1 MVYPNCEGGLQL
13 PLLIDMSSFQ
23 FYWRTTRKLLKGE
36 NSGFS
41 RPIVR
46 LSVAGVA
53 LGIVVMLVA
62 IAVTTGY
69 KQVIRDKVVALG
81 SHIRISNYDM
91 NYSFEPVP
99 FDKNRPFV
107 EEIKVLPEVK
117 SVQCYSTKSGVVKT
131 DDQVEGIVLKGIDQ
145 SFDKAHFQKNL
156 IEGEL
161 LSLEDT
167 VPSKEIVISSSL
179 SKRLKLN
186 VGDKVRTYFVQDPPM
201 QRNFTVTGIYETGL
215 PEYDSQIALVDLRQI
230 QKLNQWDS
238 SLVGGMEVLLY
249 DFDQV
254 DAVSEKVNRKVGYD
268 LKAESIKEVFPE
280 IFQWIALFD
289 TNVVVLLIITFLV
302 CMITMMSA
310 FFIIVI
316 EQTPTIGL
324 LKTMGMKTK
333 SVVALFLMIASDILL
348 RGLLWGNVAAVVLCL
363 LQRQFHW
370 VHLDAATYYVS
381 YVPVE
386 FNIPLIVA
394 VNVAVLVLCMAI
406 LVLPAYIVASKSS
419 PLAAIK
425 FD

>member
-1 MVYPNCEGGLQL
+1 
-13 PLLIDMSSFQ
+13 MSSFG
-23 FYWRTTRKLLKGE
+23 FYFQMARKLLKGE

-46 LSVAGVA
+46 LSVAGVS
-53 LGIVVMLVA
+53 LGIVVMIVA
-62 IAVTTGY
+62 IAVTSGY
-69 KQVIRDKVVALG
+69 KQVIRDKVVAMG

-107 EEIKVLPEVK
+107 EEIKALPEVK

-131 DDQVEGIVLKGIDQ
+131 NDQVEGIVLKGIDQ
-145 SFDKAHFQKNL
+145 SFDKEHFKQNL
-156 IEGEL
+156 IQGEL
-161 LSLEDT
+161 LFLEDT
-167 VPSKEIVISSSL
+167 VPSKEIIISSTL

-186 VGDKVRTYFVQDPPM
+186 IGDKVRTYFVQDPPM
-201 QRNFTVTGIYETGL
+201 QRSFTVVGIYETGL
-215 PEYDSQIALVDLRQI
+215 PEYDRQMVLVDLRQI

-238 SLVGGMEVLLY
+238 TLVGGMEVLLN
-249 DFDQV
+249 DFDEV
-254 DAVSEKVNRKVGYD
+254 DAVSEKINRKVGYD
-268 LKAESIKEVFPE
+268 LKAESIKEIFPE

-324 LKTMGMKTK
+324 LKTMGMKNK
-333 SVVALFLMIASDILL
+333 SVVTLFMMVASDILL
-348 RGLLWGNVAAVVLCL
+348 RGLLWGNVVALALCL
-363 LQRQFHW
+363 FQRQFHW

-386 FNIPLIVA
+386 FNIPLILA
-394 VNVAVLVLCMAI
+394 VNIAVLVLCMAI
-406 LVLPAYIVASKSS
+406 LILPAYLVARKSS

>member
-1 MVYPNCEGGLQL
+1 
-13 PLLIDMSSFQ
+13 MSSFK
-23 FYWRTTRKLLKGE
+23 FYLQMTRKLLKGE

-53 LGIVVMLVA
+53 LGVVVMLMA

-107 EEIKVLPEVK
+107 EEVKALPEVK
-117 SVQCYSTKSGVVKT
+117 SVQCYSTKSGVIKT
-131 DDQVEGIVLKGIDQ
+131 TDQVEGVVLKGIDQ

-156 IEGEL
+156 IQGEL

-201 QRNFTVTGIYETGL
+201 QRSFAVSGIYETGL
-215 PEYDSQIALVDLRQI
+215 PEYDNQIALVDLRQI

-238 SLVGGMEVLLY
+238 SLVGGIEVLLT

-254 DAVSEKVNRKVGYD
+254 DEISETINKKVGYD
-268 LKAESIKEVFPE
+268 LKAESIKEVFPQ

-289 TNVVVLLIITFLV
+289 TNVIVLLIITFCV

-324 LKTMGMKTK
+324 LKTMGMKTQ

-348 RGLLWGNVAAVVLCL
+348 RGLLWGNVVAVAVCL

-370 VHLDAATYYVS
+370 VSLDAATYYVS

-386 FNIPLIVA
+386 FNIPLILTVNAA
-394 VNVAVLVLCMAI
+394 VFVLCMTV
-406 LVLPAYIVASKSS
+406 LVFPAYLVARKSS